1 VHGGPRLR
9 EDDGFSFEDD
19 GVYLLLFQFYKLLF
33 VSDAT
38 KHYHSLIEVS
48 KKSVMTIFSGN
59 IKKMAVDVNADNL
72 AQYQLKVGDNKL
84 NMNDVIGKHISVNY
98 ESTINCVHC
107 GRKTKKSFSQG
118 YCYPC
123 LTKLAQCDS
132 CIIKP
137 EKCHYDQGTCRE
149 PEWGEANCLQSHFVY
164 LSNTGNAK
172 VGITRFVTDG
182 VSSRWID
189 QGASQAIPI
198 LRVHNRLM
206 SGLVETALKAQI
218 ADKTNWRKMLQG
230 EAEPIDLIALKETLL
245 KNASA
250 ELNALQNEYGLQS
263 MSSID
268 SDIIDIAYPVESYPT
283 KIKSINL
290 DKELGFEGKLQGI
303 KGQYLLLDGDR
314 VINLRKYS
322 GYHLNIEIQ

>member
-1 VHGGPRLR
+1 
-9 EDDGFSFEDD
+9 
-19 GVYLLLFQFYKLLF
+19 
-33 VSDAT
+33 
-38 KHYHSLIEVS
+38 
-48 KKSVMTIFSGN
+48 MTVFSGN
-59 IKKMAVDVNADNL
+59 IKKMSVDVNSDNL
-72 AQYQLKVGDNKL
+72 AQYQLTVGDDL
-84 NMNDVIGKHISVNY
+84 INMNEAIGKQVSVAY
-98 ESTINCVHC
+98 QATINCVHC

-149 PEWGEANCLQSHFVY
+149 PEWGETHCLQSHFVY

-198 LRVHNRLM
+198 LRVQNRLM
-206 SGLVETALKAQI
+206 SGLVETALKSQI

-230 EAEPIDLIALKETLL
+230 EPESIDLIALKDTILT
-245 KNASA
+245 NAA
-250 ELNALQNEYGLQS
+250 PELEALQNQFGLQS
-263 MSSID
+263 LSTIESG
-268 SDIIDIAYPVESYPT
+268 IIDINYPVESYPA

-314 VINLRKYS
+314 VINIRKYS
-322 GYHLNIEIQ
+322 GYHLDIEIQ

>member
-1 VHGGPRLR
+1 
-9 EDDGFSFEDD
+9 
-19 GVYLLLFQFYKLLF
+19 
-33 VSDAT
+33 
-38 KHYHSLIEVS
+38 
-48 KKSVMTIFSGN
+48 MTVFSGN
-59 IKKMAVDVNADNL
+59 IKKMSVDVNDDNV
-72 AQYQLKVGDNKL
+72 AQYQLNVGDNVL
-84 NMNDVIGKHISVNY
+84 NMNDSIGKHISVNY
-98 ESTINCVHC
+98 QATINCVYC
-107 GRKTKKSFSQG
+107 GRKTKKSFNQG

-123 LTKLAQCDS
+123 LTKLAQCDT

-149 PEWGEANCLQSHFVY
+149 PAWGEKNCLQSHFVY

-198 LRVHNRLM
+198 LRVQNRLM
-206 SGLVETALKAQI
+206 SGLVETALKSQI

-230 EAEPIDLIALKETLL
+230 EAEPIDLIALKNTLL
-245 KNASA
+245 ETAA
-250 ELNALQNEYGLQS
+250 PELSELQNQFGIQALAEVE
-263 MSSID
+263 
-268 SDIIDIAYPVESYPT
+268 SDIINIGYPVDTYPT

-303 KGQYLLLDGDR
+303 KGQYLLLDNDR
-314 VINLRKYS
+314 VINVRKYS
-322 GYHLNIEIQ
+322 GYHLDIQIN

>member
-1 VHGGPRLR
+1 
-9 EDDGFSFEDD
+9 
-19 GVYLLLFQFYKLLF
+19 
-33 VSDAT
+33 
-38 KHYHSLIEVS
+38 
-48 KKSVMTIFSGN
+48 MTEFSGN
-59 IKKMAVDVNADNL
+59 IKKMSVDVNEENV
-72 AQYQLKVGDNKL
+72 AQYKLNVGDSEL
-84 NMNDVIGKHISVNY
+84 NMNDAIGKHISVNFQA
-98 ESTINCVHC
+98 TINCVHC
-107 GRKTKKSFSQG
+107 GRKTKKSFNQG

-123 LTKLAQCDS
+123 LTKLAQCDT

-149 PEWGEANCLQSHFVY
+149 PSWGEKNCLQSHFVY

-198 LRVHNRLM
+198 LRVQNRLM
-206 SGLVETALKAQI
+206 SGLVETALKTQI

-230 EAEPIDLIALKETLL
+230 EAEPIDLIALKNTLL
-245 KNASA
+245 VNAA
-250 ELNALQNEYGLQS
+250 PELSELQNQYGIQS
-263 MSSID
+263 VT
-268 SDIIDIAYPVESYPT
+268 DIESEIINIGYPVDTYPK

-303 KGQYLLLDGDR
+303 KGQYLLLDNDR
-314 VINLRKYS
+314 VINVRKYS
-322 GYHLNIEIQ
+322 GYHLDIQIS

>member
-1 VHGGPRLR
+1 
-9 EDDGFSFEDD
+9 
-19 GVYLLLFQFYKLLF
+19 
-33 VSDAT
+33 
-38 KHYHSLIEVS
+38 
-48 KKSVMTIFSGN
+48 MTVFSGN
-59 IKKMAVDVNADNL
+59 IKKMSVDVNRDNV
-72 AQYQLKVGDNKL
+72 AQYQLNVGDNTL

-98 ESTINCVHC
+98 QASINCVYC
-107 GRKTKKSFSQG
+107 GRKTKKSFNQG

-123 LTKLAQCDS
+123 LTKLAQCDT

-137 EKCHYDQGTCRE
+137 EKCHYEQGTCRE
-149 PEWGEANCLQSHFVY
+149 PAWGERNCLQSHFVY

-198 LRVHNRLM
+198 LRVQNRLM
-206 SGLVETALKAQI
+206 SGLVETALKSQI

-230 EAEPIDLIALKETLL
+230 EAEPIDLVALKHTLL
-245 KNASA
+245 TNAAPQLAALKN
-250 ELNALQNEYGLQS
+250 QYGIQS
-263 MSSID
+263 LADIE
-268 SDIIDIAYPVESYPT
+268 SDIINIAYPVHNYPK

-290 DKELGFEGKLQGI
+290 DKELGFEGRLEGI
-303 KGQYLLLDGDR
+303 KGQYLLLDQDR

-322 GYHLNIEIQ
+322 GYHLDIQI

>member
-1 VHGGPRLR
+1 
-9 EDDGFSFEDD
+9 
-19 GVYLLLFQFYKLLF
+19 
-33 VSDAT
+33 
-38 KHYHSLIEVS
+38 
-48 KKSVMTIFSGN
+48 MTEFSGN
-59 IKKMAVDVNADNL
+59 IKKMSVDVNEENV
-72 AQYQLKVGDNKL
+72 AQYKLNVGDSVL
-84 NMNDVIGKHISVNY
+84 NMNDAIGKHISINFQA
-98 ESTINCVHC
+98 TINCVHC
-107 GRKTKKSFSQG
+107 GRKTKKSFNQG

-123 LTKLAQCDS
+123 LTKLAQCDT

-149 PEWGEANCLQSHFVY
+149 PSWGEKNCLQSHFVY

-198 LRVHNRLM
+198 LRVQNRLM

-230 EAEPIDLIALKETLL
+230 EAEPIDLIALKNTLL
-245 KNASA
+245 VNAA
-250 ELNALQNEYGLQS
+250 PELNELQNQYGIQS
-263 MSSID
+263 VT
-268 SDIIDIAYPVESYPT
+268 DIESEIINIGYPVDTYPK

-303 KGQYLLLDGDR
+303 KGQYLLLDNDR
-314 VINLRKYS
+314 VINVRKYS
-322 GYHLNIEIQ
+322 GYHLDIQIS

>member
-1 VHGGPRLR
+1 
-9 EDDGFSFEDD
+9 
-19 GVYLLLFQFYKLLF
+19 
-33 VSDAT
+33 
-38 KHYHSLIEVS
+38 
-48 KKSVMTIFSGN
+48 MTAFSGN
-59 IKKMAVDVNADNL
+59 IKKMSVDVNDHNV
-72 AQYQLKVGDNKL
+72 AQYQLNVGDGVL
-84 NMNDVIGKHISVNY
+84 NMNDAIGKHISVNY
-98 ESTINCVHC
+98 QATINCVHC
-107 GRKTKKSFSQG
+107 GRKTKKSFNQG

-123 LTKLAQCDS
+123 LTKLAQCDT

-149 PEWGEANCLQSHFVY
+149 PSWGEKNCLQSHFVY

-198 LRVHNRLM
+198 LRVQNRLM
-206 SGLVETALKAQI
+206 SGLVETALKSQI

-230 EAEPIDLIALKETLL
+230 EAEPIDLIGLKNTLL
-245 KNASA
+245 ETAA
-250 ELNALQNEYGLQS
+250 PELTELQNQFGIQALAEVES
-263 MSSID
+263 E
-268 SDIIDIAYPVESYPT
+268 IINIGYPVDTYPT

-303 KGQYLLLDGDR
+303 KGQYLLLDNDR
-314 VINLRKYS
+314 VINVRKYS
-322 GYHLNIEIQ
+322 GYHLDIQIS

>member
-1 VHGGPRLR
+1 
-9 EDDGFSFEDD
+9 
-19 GVYLLLFQFYKLLF
+19 
-33 VSDAT
+33 
-38 KHYHSLIEVS
+38 
-48 KKSVMTIFSGN
+48 MTVFSGN
-59 IKKMAVDVNADNL
+59 IKKMSVDVNDDNV
-72 AQYQLKVGDNKL
+72 AQYQLNVGDNVL
-84 NMNDVIGKHISVNY
+84 NMNDAIGKHISINY
-98 ESTINCVHC
+98 QATINCVHC
-107 GRKTKKSFSQG
+107 GRKTTKSFNQG

-123 LTKLAQCDS
+123 LTKLAQCDT

-149 PEWGEANCLQSHFVY
+149 PAWGEKNCLQSHFVY

-198 LRVHNRLM
+198 LRVQNRLM
-206 SGLVETALKAQI
+206 SGLVETALKSQI

-230 EAEPIDLIALKETLL
+230 EAEPIDLIALKNTLL
-245 KNASA
+245 ETAVP
-250 ELNALQNEYGLQS
+250 ELTELQNQFGIQALAEVES
-263 MSSID
+263 E
-268 SDIIDIAYPVESYPT
+268 IINIGYPVDTYPT

-303 KGQYLLLDGDR
+303 KGQYLLLDNDR
-314 VINLRKYS
+314 VINVRKYS
-322 GYHLNIEIQ
+322 GYHLDIQIN

>member
-1 VHGGPRLR
+1 
-9 EDDGFSFEDD
+9 
-19 GVYLLLFQFYKLLF
+19 
-33 VSDAT
+33 
-38 KHYHSLIEVS
+38 
-48 KKSVMTIFSGN
+48 MTVFSGN
-59 IKKMAVDVNADNL
+59 IKKMSVDVDDNNL
-72 AQYQLKVGDNKL
+72 AQYQLNIGDSNI
-84 NMNDVIGKHISVNY
+84 NMNELVGKHLSIGYQAN
-98 ESTINCVHC
+98 INCVHC

-123 LTKLAQCDS
+123 LMKLAQCDS

-149 PEWGEANCLQSHFVY
+149 PSWGEANCLQSHFVY

-198 LRVHNRLM
+198 LRVNNRLM

-218 ADKTNWRKMLQG
+218 ADKTNWRMMLKG
-230 EAEPIDLIALKETLL
+230 KAAPIDLIALKDTLL
-245 KNASA
+245 KNAA
-250 ELNALQNEYGLQS
+250 DELTALQDQYGLQS
-263 MSSID
+263 IATIE
-268 SDIIDIAYPVESYPT
+268 SDIINIDYPVETYPV

-290 DKELGFEGKLQGI
+290 DKELGFEGRLQGI

-314 VINLRKYS
+314 VINIRKYS
-322 GYHLNIEIQ
+322 GYDLDLEIQ

>member
-1 VHGGPRLR
+1 
-9 EDDGFSFEDD
+9 
-19 GVYLLLFQFYKLLF
+19 
-33 VSDAT
+33 
-38 KHYHSLIEVS
+38 
-48 KKSVMTIFSGN
+48 
-59 IKKMAVDVNADNL
+59 
-72 AQYQLKVGDNKL
+72 
-84 NMNDVIGKHISVNY
+84 
-98 ESTINCVHC
+98 
-107 GRKTKKSFSQG
+107 
-118 YCYPC
+118 
-123 LTKLAQCDS
+123 
-132 CIIKP
+132 
-137 EKCHYDQGTCRE
+137 
-149 PEWGEANCLQSHFVY
+149 
-164 LSNTGNAK
+164 
-172 VGITRFVTDG
+172 
-182 VSSRWID
+182 
-189 QGASQAIPI
+189 
-198 LRVHNRLM
+198 M

>member
-1 VHGGPRLR
+1 M
-9 EDDGFSFEDD
+9 S
-19 GVYLLLFQFYKLLF
+19 
-33 VSDAT
+33 
-38 KHYHSLIEVS
+38 
-48 KKSVMTIFSGN
+48 
-59 IKKMAVDVNADNL
+59 VDVNDDNV
-72 AQYQLKVGDNKL
+72 AQYQLKVGDNVL
-84 NMNDVIGKHISVNY
+84 NMNDAIGKHISINY
-98 ESTINCVHC
+98 QATINCVHC
-107 GRKTKKSFSQG
+107 GRKTKKSFNQG

-123 LTKLAQCDS
+123 LTKLAQCDT

-149 PEWGEANCLQSHFVY
+149 PAWGEKNCLQSHFVY

-198 LRVHNRLM
+198 LRVQNRLM
-206 SGLVETALKAQI
+206 SGLVETALKSQI

-230 EAEPIDLIALKETLL
+230 EAEPIDLISLKNTLL
-245 KNASA
+245 ETAAPELTELQKQFGIQALA
-250 ELNALQNEYGLQS
+250 EVES
-263 MSSID
+263 E
-268 SDIIDIAYPVESYPT
+268 IINIGYPVDTYPT

-303 KGQYLLLDGDR
+303 KGQYLLLDNDR
-314 VINLRKYS
+314 VINVRKYS
-322 GYHLNIEIQ
+322 GYHLDIQIN

>member
-1 VHGGPRLR
+1 
-9 EDDGFSFEDD
+9 
-19 GVYLLLFQFYKLLF
+19 
-33 VSDAT
+33 
-38 KHYHSLIEVS
+38 
-48 KKSVMTIFSGN
+48 MTVFSGN
-59 IKKMAVDVNADNL
+59 IKKMSVDVNDDNV
-72 AQYQLKVGDNKL
+72 AQYQLKVGDNVL
-84 NMNDVIGKHISVNY
+84 NMNDAIGKHISINY
-98 ESTINCVHC
+98 QATINCVHC
-107 GRKTKKSFSQG
+107 GRKTKKSFNQG

-123 LTKLAQCDS
+123 LTKLAQCDT

-149 PEWGEANCLQSHFVY
+149 PAWGEKNCLQSHFVY

-198 LRVHNRLM
+198 LRVQNRLM
-206 SGLVETALKAQI
+206 SGLVETALKSQI

-230 EAEPIDLIALKETLL
+230 EAEPIDLISLKNTLL
-245 KNASA
+245 ETAAPELTELQKQFGIQALA
-250 ELNALQNEYGLQS
+250 EVES
-263 MSSID
+263 E
-268 SDIIDIAYPVESYPT
+268 IINIGYPVDTYPT

-303 KGQYLLLDGDR
+303 KGQYLLLDNDR
-314 VINLRKYS
+314 VINVRKYS
-322 GYHLNIEIQ
+322 GYHLDIQIN